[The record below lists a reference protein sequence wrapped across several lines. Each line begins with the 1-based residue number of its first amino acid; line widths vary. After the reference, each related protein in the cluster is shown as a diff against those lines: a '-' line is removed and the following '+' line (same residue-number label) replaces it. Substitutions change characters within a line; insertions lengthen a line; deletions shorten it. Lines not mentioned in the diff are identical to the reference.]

1 MKFNALW
8 PELAPLPISDFAL
21 SSRGVQVLGRDQ
33 GPKRVDAPCQ
43 PSRLPEFPQL
53 WWKLESFRVQTCPNR
68 LIRLNHNQKI
78 ENRTIETRDST
89 TMKIA
94 AVRAD
99 APQSLQ
105 SAMMTL
111 TGIRHYQTQSCC
123 HVQSTVDC
131 DPVDT
136 QFQSKE
142 RQLHIEPTATC
153 MHI

>member
-1 MKFNALW
+1 
-8 PELAPLPISDFAL
+8 
-21 SSRGVQVLGRDQ
+21 
-33 GPKRVDAPCQ
+33 
-43 PSRLPEFPQL
+43 
-53 WWKLESFRVQTCPNR
+53 
-68 LIRLNHNQKI
+68 
-78 ENRTIETRDST
+78 
-89 TMKIA
+89 MKIA

-136 QFQSKE
+136 QFSHVHAYLESLEASLRAIQ
-142 RQLHIEPTATC
+142 RIDRDLHQCFAF
-153 MHI
+153 